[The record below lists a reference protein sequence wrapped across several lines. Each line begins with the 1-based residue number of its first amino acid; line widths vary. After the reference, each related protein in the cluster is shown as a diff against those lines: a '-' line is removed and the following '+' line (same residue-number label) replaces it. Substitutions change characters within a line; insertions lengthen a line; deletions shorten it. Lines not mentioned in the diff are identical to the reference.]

1 MQEKNDANPMDLLF
15 QKKKHHPST
24 GQPKLHQHSLTR
36 TKTSRPHRSAGM
48 GGTMQSAWLRFIN
61 TKHKRIEKN
70 LLEPHTSP

>member
-1 MQEKNDANPMDLLF
+1 MQEKMMPIPWIF
-15 QKKKHHPST
+15 CSKKKHHPST

-48 GGTMQSAWLRFIN
+48 GGTMQSAWLRFFN